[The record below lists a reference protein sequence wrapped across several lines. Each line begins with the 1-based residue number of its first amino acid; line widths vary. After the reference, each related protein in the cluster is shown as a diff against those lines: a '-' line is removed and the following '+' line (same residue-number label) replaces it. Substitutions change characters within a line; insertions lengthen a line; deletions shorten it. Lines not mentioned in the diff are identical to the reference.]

1 MARQIKKPKR
11 YYWWRLRKNFFT
23 QITIKKLR
31 RSENGDTKA
40 IIYLQ
45 MVLMTIDN
53 DGYIQYEG
61 VEADICD
68 EIAIALDE
76 EPDMVKETVEQLKG
90 MGLIEMSEEDYFLPE
105 AKSGIDSECDSAERV
120 RKCRANKKM
129 LQSNDNVT
137 ESNEK
142 VTNCNTQVTQRREE
156 ERREEESREEK
167 EESRV
172 KKEIKNNKRGEFV
185 REGENNNSV
194 EYLDM
199 FRSNVGHDEKSNQ
212 GYSDFTGIVGMFN
225 EICKSFE
232 HIDNQEEYTET
243 HSNIFIDCF
252 NKGYSEEDYRIAFN
266 KAENSDYL
274 KGTAENDKKKN
285 KPSEL
290 SWMLENLDSILSGKY
305 DEYTNKKGK
314 TA

>member
-1 MARQIKKPKR
+1 MANREVDTNH
-11 YYWWRLRKNFFT
+11 YYWIKLPKNFFT
-23 QITIKKLR
+23 QITTKKIKK
-31 RSENGDTKA
+31 SENGDKKVN
-40 IIYLQ
+40 IYIRMMLE
-45 MVLMTIDN
+45 VIDKG
-53 DGYIQYEG
+53 GYFEYQHIEDSIH
-61 VEADICD
+61 E
-68 EIAIALDE
+68 EIAIVLDE
-76 EPDMVKETVEQLKG
+76 DAEIIQELSEQLIK
-90 MGLIEMSEEDYFLPE
+90 MNLIQVDEGDYYFPE
-105 AKSGIDSECDSAERV
+105 AIRLTGSETKGAERT
-120 RKCRANKKM
+120 RKSRAKKKEEQEA
-129 LQSNDNVT
+129 LQCNNDVT
-137 ESNEK
+137 ESNAP
-142 VTNCNTQVTQRREE
+142 VTNCNTEKSREE
-156 ERREEESREEK
+156 KSREEESKKRD
-167 EESRV
+167 RV
-172 KKEIKNNKRGEFV
+172 NKEIKNKKRGEFV

-274 KGTAENDKKKN
+274 KGTAENNKKKN